1 MTELKPEDR
10 ALIER
15 VLGRAWSDVEALG
28 SGTAGNILR
37 NAMSAL
43 LDAARAEASEQ
54 RVTGLIGVLT
64 EIAFDPIPMSEVIAK
79 ARAALTTKSGQA

>member
-54 RVTGLIGVLT
+54 REAGLREALGSLRKVVGEKQRAMI
-64 EIAFDPIPMSEVIAK
+64 D
-79 ARAALTTKSGQA
+79 AALTKSGEA